1 MAVRLWVCHSRPI
14 LMYVEVVAEPQELLS
29 HELGAVIYD
38 DRIWDPE
45 PVDYVGEELHG
56 LLGLDLDDRSRLDP
70 FGELV
75 HRHQQVG
82 ITPGALCSGPTRS
95 SPHTE
100 KGHVMGMVCRA

>member
-1 MAVRLWVCHSRPI
+1 MARLHERVRHSRPVHTD
-14 LMYVEVVAEPQELLS
+14 VEIVAEPQELLAC
-29 HELGAVIYD
+29 ELSAVIRD
-38 DRIWDPE
+38 DRIWDSE

-82 ITPGALCSGPTRS
+82 VAPGHSLQWS
-95 SPHTE
+95 
-100 KGHVMGMVCRA
+100 M